1 MTAPAPTGL
10 VAAWLDHVATSR
22 ALSPQTVATYA
33 RTLRTLPDPE
43 TATRADLEAWW
54 HERSHLAPTT
64 RANERS
70 AVRQFY
76 GWCMTYD
83 HRDDDPT
90 RRIEPLKIPRGL
102 PRPASRDDVRRLLA
116 ALDGPM
122 RRAVCLGAY
131 GGLRVAEAASL
142 SWADIDTEHHR
153 MRVTGKGAKVRLVGL
168 PPLLLDSLLP
178 DTGGNI
184 VTGDQAW
191 SAAVLQQRVNR
202 AIQGAGLGLTFHQL
216 RHRFG
221 TQATASGVPLLSVM
235 RAMGHADPSST
246 AIYAA
251 TSDADLD
258 VIADAVT
265 R

>member
-10 VAAWLDHVATSR
+10 VAEWLSHLATDR

-33 RTLRTLPDPE
+33 RTLRTLPNPE
-43 TATRADLEAWW
+43 TATRTDLEDWW
-54 HERSHLAPTT
+54 HTRSHLATT
-64 RANERS
+64 SRANELS
-70 AVRQFY
+70 AIRRFY
-76 GWCMTYD
+76 SWCVTYD
-83 HRDDDPT
+83 HRDDDPS
-90 RRIEPLKIPRGL
+90 RRIAPLKIPRGL
-102 PRPASRDDVRRLLA
+102 PRPASRDDVIRLLA

-131 GGLRVAEAASL
+131 GGLRVAEAAGI
-142 SWADIDTEHHR
+142 SWLDIDTEHHR
-153 MRVTGKGAKVRLVGL
+153 MRVTGKGGKVRLVGL
-168 PPLLLDSLLP
+168 PPILLDSLLP
-178 DTGGNI
+178 DTGGNV
-184 VTGDQAW
+184 VTGGAAW
-191 SAAVLQQRVNR
+191 SAAMLQQRVNR
-202 AIQGAGLGLTFHQL
+202 AIRGAGLDLTFHQL

-235 RAMGHADPSST
+235 RAMGHSDPSST

-258 VIADAVT
+258 VIAEAVT